1 VFVTLGI
8 RHAMRVCHIVI
19 CGLSGGENI
28 FSQYFINGKIFGEKF
43 IESKMF
49 VLISLQLCVKQFS
62 I

>member
-1 VFVTLGI
+1 
-8 RHAMRVCHIVI
+8 MRVCHIVI